1 MAPTPLR
8 PLREDPPPHPPD
20 ALHDR
25 ALDHLAFIRKT
36 MESAGAFTAVS
47 GWAQAAIGVS
57 ALLAALLAHRET
69 DPRRWLT
76 AWLLEAVVAV
86 ALAGAGMGWKARRS
100 GVSLVSGPARK
111 FAWNFAP
118 PLLVGA
124 LLTVAFA
131 RVGLF
136 YDLPAVWLLLYGTA
150 IVTGGSFSVRIV
162 PAMGIGF
169 LLLGTAALFTPD
181 RLGDLWLA
189 AGFGALHIGFGVAI
203 ARRYGG

>member
-1 MAPTPLR
+1 MHEAAP
-8 PLREDPPPHPPD
+8 E

-25 ALDHLAFIRKT
+25 ALDHLAFIRQT
-36 MESAGAFTAVS
+36 MESATAFTAVS
-47 GWAQAAIGVS
+47 GWAQAAIGVT
-57 ALLAALLAHRET
+57 ALATAALARREH
-69 DPRRWLT
+69 DPQRWLT
-76 AWLLEAVVAV
+76 VWLVEAILAV
-86 ALAGAGMGWKARRS
+86 ALAGCGMTWKARRS
-100 GVSLVSGPARK
+100 GLSLVSGPARK

-131 RVGLF
+131 RVGLWG
-136 YDLPAVWLLLYGTA
+136 DLPAVWLLLYGTA
-150 IVTGGSFSVRIV
+150 VITGGAFSVRIV

-169 LLLGTAALFTPD
+169 LLLGAAALFTPN

-189 AGFGALHIGFGVAI
+189 AGFGLLHVGFGVAI

>member
-1 MAPTPLR
+1 MHEAAP
-8 PLREDPPPHPPD
+8 E

-36 MESAGAFTAVS
+36 MESATAFTAVS
-47 GWAQAAIGVS
+47 GWAQAAIGAT
-57 ALLAALLAHRET
+57 ALPAAALAHAQPT
-69 DPRRWLT
+69 PQRWLT
-76 AWLLEAVVAV
+76 VWLAEA
-86 ALAGAGMGWKARRS
+86 ALAVTLAAWGMTWKARRS

-111 FAWNFAP
+111 FAWSFVP

-131 RVGLF
+131 RGASWN
-136 YDLPAVWLLLYGTA
+136 DLPAVWLLLYGTA
-150 IVTGGSFSVRIV
+150 VITGGAFSVRIV
-162 PAMGIGF
+162 PAMGIAF
-169 LLLGTAALFTPD
+169 LALGAVALFTPH

-189 AGFGALHIGFGVAI
+189 AGFGLLHVGFGVAI

>member
-1 MAPTPLR
+1 MAQV
-8 PLREDPPPHPPD
+8 PLREPAPE

-47 GWAQAAIGVS
+47 GWAQAAIGLT
-57 ALLAALLAHRET
+57 ALAAAAVAHGASS
-69 DPRRWLT
+69 PRRWL
-76 AWLLEAVVAV
+76 AVWLVEAGAAV
-86 ALAGAGMGWKARRS
+86 ALAAAGMAWKSRRS
-100 GVSLVSGPARK
+100 GVPLVSGPARK

-118 PLLVGA
+118 PIAVGA

-136 YDLPAVWLLLYGTA
+136 GDLPAVWLLLYGTA

-162 PAMGIGF
+162 PAMGLGF

-181 RLGDLWLA
+181 RLGDAWLA

>member
-1 MAPTPLR
+1 MAAEPLR
-8 PLREDPPPHPPD
+8 DDPVPE

-25 ALDHLAFIRKT
+25 ALDHLAFIRQT

-47 GWAQAAIGVS
+47 GWSQVAIGLS
-57 ALLAALLAHRET
+57 ALLAAALA
-69 DPRRWLT
+69 DAQSQPQRWLT
-76 AWLLEAVVAV
+76 VWLVEAGIAV
-86 ALAGAGMGWKARRS
+86 ALAATGMAWKARRS

-118 PLLVGA
+118 PLAVGA

-136 YDLPAVWLLLYGTA
+136 HDLPAVWLLLYGTA
-150 IVTGGSFSVRIV
+150 VVTGGSFSVRIV
-162 PAMGIGF
+162 PLMGVCF
-169 LLLGTAALFTPD
+169 LALGTAALFGPD

-189 AGFGALHIGFGVAI
+189 AGFGVLHVVFGVLI
-203 ARRYGG
+203 ARRHGG

>member
-1 MAPTPLR
+1 MARVPLR
-8 PLREDPPPHPPD
+8 DPAPD

-47 GWAQAAIGVS
+47 GWAQAAIG
-57 ALLAALLAHRET
+57 ATALAAAAWAHAQPDPQQWLAV
-69 DPRRWLT
+69 WLG
-76 AWLLEAVVAV
+76 EAVVAIT
-86 ALAGAGMGWKARRS
+86 LAGSGMAWKARRS
-100 GVSLVSGPARK
+100 QVSLVSGPARK

-118 PLLVGA
+118 PLAVGA
-124 LLTVAFA
+124 LLTIAFA

-150 IVTGGSFSVRIV
+150 VVTGGSFSVRIV
-162 PAMGIGF
+162 PMMGIGF

-181 RLGDLWLA
+181 RLGDAWLA
-189 AGFGALHIGFGVAI
+189 AGFGALHVVFGIAI

>member
-1 MAPTPLR
+1 MHEAAP
-8 PLREDPPPHPPD
+8 E

-25 ALDHLAFIRKT
+25 ALDHLAFIRQT
-36 MESAGAFTAVS
+36 MESATAFTAVS
-47 GWAQAAIGVS
+47 GWAQAAIGVT
-57 ALLAALLAHRET
+57 ALATAALARRER
-69 DPRRWLT
+69 DPQRWLT
-76 AWLLEAVVAV
+76 VWLVEAILAV
-86 ALAGAGMGWKARRS
+86 ALAGCGMTWKARRS
-100 GVSLVSGPARK
+100 GLSLVSGPARK

-131 RVGLF
+131 RVGLWG
-136 YDLPAVWLLLYGTA
+136 DLPAVWLLLYGTA
-150 IVTGGSFSVRIV
+150 VITGGAFSVRIV

-169 LLLGTAALFTPD
+169 LLLGAAALFTPN

-189 AGFGALHIGFGVAI
+189 AGFGLLHVGFGVAI

>member
-1 MAPTPLR
+1 MHEAAP
-8 PLREDPPPHPPD
+8 E
-20 ALHDR
+20 ALHER
-25 ALDHLAFIRKT
+25 ALDHLAFIRQT
-36 MESAGAFTAVS
+36 MESATAFTAVS
-47 GWAQAAIGVS
+47 GWAQASIGAT
-57 ALLAALLAHRET
+57 ALLAAALAHRQR
-69 DPRRWLT
+69 DPQRWL
-76 AWLLEAVVAV
+76 AVWLLEALVAV
-86 ALAGAGMGWKARRS
+86 GLAGCGMAWKARRS

-131 RVGLF
+131 RVGLWG
-136 YDLPAVWLLLYGTA
+136 DLPAVWLLLYGTA
-150 IVTGGSFSVRIV
+150 VITGGAFSVRIV

-169 LLLGTAALFTPD
+169 LVLGALALFTPN

-189 AGFGALHIGFGVAI
+189 AGFGLLHVGFGVAI